1 MSRTSI
7 NTIAGTSQL
16 ACGSGR
22 RSLCPLVCDIADS
35 DSTEFNELNQICL
48 VPPQYLF
55 VSGSGLGEL

>member
-7 NTIAGTSQL
+7 ITIAGTSEL

-22 RSLCPLVCDIADS
+22 RSLCPLVWDVADN
-35 DSTEFNELNQICL
+35 DSTEFNELTQICL

-55 VSGSGLGEL
+55 VSVSGLGEL